1 MRSIGYGEGPAPQ
14 VRKMGVRGE
23 SPSSGLLRN
32 PTSPR
37 KRGEVTQFN
46 QTGRDQ
52 VRNMDCSIAGI
63 LGAKTRFA
71 LLPGHG

>member
-1 MRSIGYGEGPAPQ
+1 
-14 VRKMGVRGE
+14 MGVRGE
-23 SPSSGLLRN
+23 SPSPGLLRN

-52 VRNMDCSIAGI
+52 VRDMDCSIAGTP
-63 LGAKTRFA
+63 GAKTRFA
-71 LLPGHG
+71 RLPGHG